1 MQETP
6 VWSLDREVP
15 LEEGVAP
22 TPVFLPGI
30 THGHR
35 NLVGYS
41 FMGLQRVGH
50 NWATFIKIK
59 TYTVQRNC
67 CFCCLVAK
75 LCLTLL
81 WSHELWSAK
90 LLCPWDFLGK
100 NTAMGCHFL
109 LQGIFLTQ
117 GSNPHLLH
125 WQVDYFTTEPPGKH
139 EEIYI
144 FSYLLQR
151 GVRCLLLKI
160 RTTFKIIA
168 LYIIV

>member
-6 VWSLDREVP
+6 VWSLGREVP

-22 TPVFLPGI
+22 TPVFLPGK

-67 CFCCLVAK
+67 CFCCLVPK
-75 LCLTLL
+75 LCPTLS
-81 WSHELWSAK
+81 WSHGLWSAK

-100 NTAMGCHFL
+100 TTAKKWVA
-109 LQGIFLTQ
+109 IFFSRGSSWPRDRTHISCIGMWIILPLSHQ
-117 GSNPHLLH
+117 GSMKK
-125 WQVDYFTTEPPGKH
+125 FT
-139 EEIYI
+139 
-144 FSYLLQR
+144 FSLICSREVWDVY
-151 GVRCLLLKI
+151 CLK
-160 RTTFKIIA
+160 
-168 LYIIV
+168 